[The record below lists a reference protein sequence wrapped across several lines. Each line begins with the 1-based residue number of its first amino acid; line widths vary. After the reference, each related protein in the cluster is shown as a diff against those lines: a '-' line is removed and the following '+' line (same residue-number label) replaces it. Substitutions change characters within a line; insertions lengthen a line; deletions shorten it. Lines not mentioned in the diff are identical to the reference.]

1 MTRLL
6 AAVFAL
12 MALCFVPGFLQ
23 RASAATVIDSATI
36 ENAYPTQL
44 KFKLTAHADSDIT
57 DVTLVYAITGR
68 NTSALGKP
76 EPPITPAKSLTTEV
90 VLQVNSASSYIPV
103 GSEFVYHWEVTT
115 ADGATFTGQEATF
128 LFLPPNEDWQSVHD
142 DFMAVYFHGDNQ
154 ALAQSYLQA
163 GIETFDKMGTK
174 LLHTEL
180 KQKPVKVILF
190 NNEHESDPARPGGG
204 SGSFDA
210 AVTTCGTKVTNDIVL
225 VIPVSC
231 GTPDKTDTLRHEFT
245 HIINQTAG
253 EGPLGKLPS
262 WLDEGT
268 AVNGQLTPGSNFTGA
283 FEAAVRSNRLLP
295 FASMNIP
302 SSDPN
307 KVNLFY
313 GQSYM
318 MAKYLIDKGADKYA
332 RFFATIRDGTRF
344 DDALKQ
350 VYGFDLAGF
359 EAEFR
364 KANGLPAVAG
374 GATVAPTP
382 SAAPTQRA
390 AATPTT
396 RTAATGSTSNS
407 DDGGGIGKGT
417 LIIVGVAV
425 LFVLLSVFSF
435 LVAMM
440 LSNNRKVAEARATPA
455 VPTPTEVAPIEPTD
469 EWPRREDP
477 NP

>member
-6 AAVFAL
+6 AAIVAIIAL
-12 MALCFVPGFLQ
+12 GFVPGLLQ
-23 RASAATVIDSATI
+23 QASADTVIDSATI

-44 KFKLTAHADSDIT
+44 KFKLTAHADSEIT

-68 NTSALGKP
+68 NTSAIGKP
-76 EPPITPAKSLTTEV
+76 EPPITPAKSLSTEV

-115 ADGATFTGQEATF
+115 ADGATFSGPEATF
-128 LFLPPNEDWQSVHD
+128 LFLPPNEDWQSVKG
-142 DFMAVYFHGDNQ
+142 DFMTVYYHSGNQ
-154 ALAQSYLQA
+154 ALAESYLQA

-174 LLHTEL
+174 LLQTEL

-190 NNEHESDPARPGGG
+190 DNERESGPARPGGG
-204 SGSFDA
+204 SGTFDA

-268 AVNGQLTPGSNFTGA
+268 AVNGQITPGNNFTGA
-283 FEAAVRSNRLLP
+283 FDAAVRSNRLLP

-332 RFFATIRDGTRF
+332 QFFATIRSGTRF
-344 DDALKQ
+344 DDALQQ

-364 KANGLPAVAG
+364 QANGLPAVAG
-374 GATVAPTP
+374 GATVAPTR
-382 SAAPTQRA
+382 SVTPTQRA

-396 RTAATGSTSNS
+396 RAAAAGSTSNS
-407 DDGGGIGKGT
+407 NGGNSLGRGT
-417 LIIVGVAV
+417 WVIIGVAV
-425 LFVLLSVFSF
+425 LFVLLAVLSL
-435 LVAMM
+435 LVTMM
-440 LSNNRKVAEARATPA
+440 LSNNRKTALARNA
-455 VPTPTEVAPIEPTD
+455 PTPPSPSEPTPIEPND
-469 EWPRREDP
+469 EWPRPEDP